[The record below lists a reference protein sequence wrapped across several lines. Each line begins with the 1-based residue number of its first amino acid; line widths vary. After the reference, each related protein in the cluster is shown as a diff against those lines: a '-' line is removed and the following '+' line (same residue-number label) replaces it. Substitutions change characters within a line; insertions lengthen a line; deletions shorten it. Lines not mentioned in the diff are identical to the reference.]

1 MNIPQKKIMRRLAV
15 SVPIFILCFIVMSVP
30 YEVLWRYFA
39 WCNQVLSVFTLWA
52 ITVYLAKHGKTYA
65 VTMIPA
71 MFMTAVTV
79 TYILYAPEG
88 LTALTTATFGT
99 QISYEAATG
108 AGITA
113 AALLG
118 VLFMRYRRSL
128 ENAGLAGRA
137 R

>member
-1 MNIPQKKIMRRLAV
+1 
-15 SVPIFILCFIVMSVP
+15 
-30 YEVLWRYFA
+30 
-39 WCNQVLSVFTLWA
+39 
-52 ITVYLAKHGKTYA
+52 
-65 VTMIPA
+65 MIPA

-137 R
+137 RGRFPGE